1 MLFLFQLAGDAV
13 PLWSVRSVRDLAES
27 LRRIL
32 EQITLL
38 SLCLSTPRS
47 INRLRGGGKGGA
59 LGLTRQTTFQTM
71 QLNTPI

>member
-47 INRLRGGGKGGA
+47 INRLRGGGGGEGGSTW
-59 LGLTRQTTFQTM
+59 LD
-71 QLNTPI
+71 